1 MAKNCI
7 ISANKV
13 HGVACSK
20 QVKYFFKQGVSVA
33 KTTASVLLKLKQQQQ
48 NSFGYNNPNLLEP
61 TFLNVDLPY

>member
-13 HGVACSK
+13 HGVACSRSNTFLNK
-20 QVKYFFKQGVSVA
+20 VSVV

-48 NSFGYNNPNLLEP
+48 NSFGYNNSNLLEP